1 LVKKGRFAAD
11 VTPVAEE
18 ITGRLAG
25 RLAALLYLL
34 CAPLTA
40 LGAFALPAAPG
51 ASRGAVI
58 AVGIVAALTGAVIW
72 VVPWDR
78 WHDSATLWL
87 LPPTFALIGA
97 YGAFSGHDGYRYGI
111 FLFVSFAWIGVS
123 HPLGT
128 SSKFAPLAA
137 AAYLAPLAITGQW
150 TAISVS
156 SIAFAL
162 PSWVLVGETIAWLSG
177 RLRRAQ
183 RSLSERELSVRR
195 LFTENPQPMWVYDAW
210 SKQFLEVNAAA
221 IAHYGYARE
230 QFLAMSVPA
239 VLAVTPTTV
248 VPSGVAAAGNGSERT
263 TATRHV
269 LADGRVIDVE
279 ITEHRLTFD
288 GVDAVLVA
296 VQDVTG
302 RNELEDQLRHQAFH
316 DALTGL
322 ANRALFADRV
332 GHAVARRRTD
342 GSRVAVVLIDLN
354 GFKTVNDSLGHSC
367 GDQLLVGVA
376 ERLRAGL
383 RAGDT
388 AARLGG
394 DEFAILLE
402 DIAATEHV
410 GARIQRLMLAFDAPF
425 DVAGMSIVAT
435 ASAGVAF
442 NEPGDGPE
450 ELLRNADTAMYRAKS
465 QGLTR
470 VEVFER
476 SMHDA
481 ALERL
486 EMEAEL
492 RRAVDLGEFVLH
504 YQPTIS
510 MRTGQVLGF
519 EALLRWEHPRRGT
532 VAPLEFVPVAEETG
546 LINAIGRWVLG
557 EACRQG
563 REWQQLRP
571 DLGLTIAVNL
581 SAAQFGDP
589 RLVDDVAVMLAASEF
604 EASHLVLEIT
614 ESAVMENTQRAV
626 ACLNRMKTM
635 GVRLAIDDFGTGYS
649 SLGYLRTLPV
659 DIVKI
664 DKSFVERVGLEP
676 EARGVIEAVVHLART
691 LQLETVAE
699 GVETPDQAHH
709 LAQLGCDQVQG
720 FHYSHPLP
728 ADDVATFLAGPARP
742 FAPEETR
749 RAG

>member
-1 LVKKGRFAAD
+1 
-11 VTPVAEE
+11 
-18 ITGRLAG
+18 
-25 RLAALLYLL
+25 
-34 CAPLTA
+34 
-40 LGAFALPAAPG
+40 
-51 ASRGAVI
+51 
-58 AVGIVAALTGAVIW
+58 
-72 VVPWDR
+72 
-78 WHDSATLWL
+78 
-87 LPPTFALIGA
+87 
-97 YGAFSGHDGYRYGI
+97 
-111 FLFVSFAWIGVS
+111 
-123 HPLGT
+123 
-128 SSKFAPLAA
+128 
-137 AAYLAPLAITGQW
+137 
-150 TAISVS
+150 
-156 SIAFAL
+156 
-162 PSWVLVGETIAWLSG
+162 
-177 RLRRAQ
+177 
-183 RSLSERELSVRR
+183 
-195 LFTENPQPMWVYDAW
+195 
-210 SKQFLEVNAAA
+210 
-221 IAHYGYARE
+221 
-230 QFLAMSVPA
+230 
-239 VLAVTPTTV
+239 
-248 VPSGVAAAGNGSERT
+248 
-263 TATRHV
+263 
-269 LADGRVIDVE
+269 
-279 ITEHRLTFD
+279 
-288 GVDAVLVA
+288 
-296 VQDVTG
+296 
-302 RNELEDQLRHQAFH
+302 
-316 DALTGL
+316 
-322 ANRALFADRV
+322 
-332 GHAVARRRTD
+332 
-342 GSRVAVVLIDLN
+342 
-354 GFKTVNDSLGHSC
+354 
-367 GDQLLVGVA
+367 
-376 ERLRAGL
+376 L